1 MYIVQNGNLKWE
13 RISCFQEP
21 KNMYD
26 MYAVVVK
33 KKFSGHQLGIPY
45 YFLLGRTL
53 TKKKQ
58 LLATY
63 LSTYEDLLGI

>member
-1 MYIVQNGNLKWE
+1 
-13 RISCFQEP
+13 
-21 KNMYD
+21 MYD